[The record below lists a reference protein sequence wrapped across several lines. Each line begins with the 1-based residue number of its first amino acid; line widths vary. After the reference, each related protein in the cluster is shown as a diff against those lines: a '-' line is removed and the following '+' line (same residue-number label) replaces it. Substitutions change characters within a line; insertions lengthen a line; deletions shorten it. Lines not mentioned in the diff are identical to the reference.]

1 MKEKL
6 YPKIECVIVE
16 SNVDTFDAS
25 DMTAEVISCDTNDI
39 QASLDIILEKQKI
52 ARVLVVTESP
62 DICNI
67 LLALNATF
75 KKNKL
80 SVLCDGNLCAD
91 EALKELEREENMLH
105 TEDGTEYYPETQVDE
120 MLFAAE
126 DGTLL
131 LMNGDTSD
139 EHKLYSSDNTC
150 WGSVLDSAVYT
161 INSLVGSVE
170 SNCCNLLLCDK
181 AVIAQQMLELFEN
194 GNLCDFHNLLIF
206 RTVDGYRLLP
216 SAASIA
222 YDFKDLISALYELF
236 FGHTMSSKDKL
247 MGLIE
252 DRLNHLEYPTCIFE
266 DFETAYA
273 DTIYPSIDC
282 NSISI
287 TRLANTFARMAFVT
301 TRLEG

>member
-16 SNVDTFDAS
+16 SNIDTFDAS

-39 QASLDIILEKQKI
+39 QASLDIILEKQKT
-52 ARVLVVTESP
+52 AHVLVVTESP

-75 KKNKL
+75 KKNKI

-105 TEDGTEYYPETQVDE
+105 TEDGTQYYPETQVDE
-120 MLFAAE
+120 ILFAAE

-131 LMNGDTSD
+131 LMNGDTYD

-170 SNCCNLLLCDK
+170 SNFCNLLLCDK

-216 SAASIA
+216 TTAYIA

-236 FGHTMSSKDKL
+236 FEHTMSSKDKL
-247 MGLIE
+247 NGLIE
-252 DRLNHLEYPTCIFE
+252 DRLNHLEYPTYIFE

-282 NSISI
+282 NSLSI

-301 TRLEG
+301 TRQEG